1 MGLCILLY
9 LYTFYLNSL
18 DLVQQSIYF
27 SLANTLNSSN
37 VSIYVSI
44 FIFRKTVIQFQD
56 LSNKTNQ
63 VVHTD
68 ILLNL
73 VYFSS
78 DSLLENDKTDVVR
91 MIKDHDIA
99 TFEFLAKDH
108 DDDKDITCTSKYV
121 GNPNEKNK
129 RVCR

>member
-1 MGLCILLY
+1 MYFIRV
-9 LYTFYLNSL
+9 SL
-18 DLVQQSIYF
+18 
-27 SLANTLNSSN
+27 
-37 VSIYVSI
+37 
-44 FIFRKTVIQFQD
+44 
-56 LSNKTNQ
+56 
-63 VVHTD
+63 TD
-68 ILLNL
+68 YAVDLLNL

-78 DSLLENDKTDVVR
+78 DSLLENNKTDVVR

-99 TFEFLAKDH
+99 AFEFLAKDH

>member
-1 MGLCILLY
+1 MFITVPLSECVSVGMDLDPQPAIKLNATITTKSPVVIL
-9 LYTFYLNSL
+9 SI
-18 DLVQQSIYF
+18 DLFIVPITPLLLF
-27 SLANTLNSSN
+27 SD
-37 VSIYVSI
+37 Y
-44 FIFRKTVIQFQD
+44 
-56 LSNKTNQ
+56 
-63 VVHTD
+63 
-68 ILLNL
+68 LLNL

-99 TFEFLAKDH
+99 AFEFLAKDH